1 MSLVVKAFEHYAGH
15 KGTKRKSRSWI
26 IFMLATARQYVIR
39 MTGSQQVTE
48 SSRQNA
54 AFPLEYRFDLESLMR
69 AILPISCSLLR
80 SWTVL
85 PSGL

>member
-1 MSLVVKAFEHYAGH
+1 
-15 KGTKRKSRSWI
+15 
-26 IFMLATARQYVIR
+26 MLDYIHACARAATDPAMTFSQHSAQSCRQI
-39 MTGSQQVTE
+39 TL
-48 SSRQNA
+48 
-54 AFPLEYRFDLESLMR
+54 FPIEYRFNSGHMR

>member
-1 MSLVVKAFEHYAGH
+1 
-15 KGTKRKSRSWI
+15 
-26 IFMLATARQYVIR
+26 MLAAARQYVGE
-39 MTGSQQVTE
+39 MTASQNIAE
-48 SSRQNA
+48 ISRQIA
-54 AFPLEYRFDLESLMR
+54 AFPLEYRFDFESLMR

>member
-1 MSLVVKAFEHYAGH
+1 MLV
-15 KGTKRKSRSWI
+15 S
-26 IFMLATARQYVIR
+26 ARQYVIG
-39 MTGSQQVTE
+39 MTASQQIAE
-48 SSRQNA
+48 SSRQIG